1 MEFKQ
6 CIFKSLDGEPD
17 AELTGIAAYKYNH
30 LIGVICLC
38 CGRWISAK
46 RAIIIDQF
54 DDGWIDIGTPLYRM
68 LEMADEWDDDG
79 E

>member
-6 CIFKSLDGEPD
+6 CLFRSLDGEPD
-17 AELTGIAAYKYNH
+17 AELGGIAVYKYGK

-46 RAIIIDQF
+46 RAIILAEF
-54 DDGWIDIGTPLYRM
+54 PGWINLGDIFISAT
-68 LEMADEWDDDG
+68 EMAEEWEDDE
-79 E
+79 